1 MVPKKKILF
10 YSIIFLNLVVII
22 STIKYEKNYNY
33 NSYNSEG
40 EESFSGNPYLIL
52 RVAPWAKF
60 KDIENRY
67 TRLKDRAEAQN
78 TIYSKRF
85 KLYTYAYEKI
95 KSDYEK
101 NNYKDK
107 SFFGVLKTAFRN
119 ILIYELIMLGML
131 LLSWFIYK
139 FNKFAAWLV
148 MTFVTIDNLIPHWF
162 NTMLTQYIVSFVIGI
177 IIYFREYLYPFICDS
192 KNNNENNN
200 TNINTRNARKRRR
213 FEKIE

>member
-1 MVPKKKILF
+1 MAPKKNFLF
-10 YSIIFLNLVVII
+10 YSIIILNLVVLI
-22 STIKYEKNYNY
+22 STIKFEYNY
-33 NSYNSEG
+33 NKYNSEG

-95 KSDYEK
+95 KSEYEK

-139 FNKFAAWLV
+139 FNKFGAWLV
-148 MTFVTIDNLIPHWF
+148 MTFVTIDNFIPHWF
-162 NTMLTQYIVSFVIGI
+162 NTMFTQYIVSFVIGT
-177 IIYFREYLYPFICDS
+177 IIYFREYLYPFICGS

-200 TNINTRNARKRRR
+200 TNINTRNVRKRRR